1 MIVPGFLISALTFP
15 GVIIHELAHQIFCI
29 LCGLP
34 VYEVKYFQLKN
45 PSGYVVHQASD
56 QPGKI
61 FLTST
66 GPFLVNTVLGM
77 LTLLPASIELLTFK
91 EYSNPLNLL
100 LGWLGISILMHAFPS
115 TGDAKVMVNRIL
127 KNPEVSMLWRI
138 LSAPVIGLIYIFS
151 IGSVFWLD
159 LAYALSAGMLIPY
172 LLARIF

>member
-77 LTLLPASIELLTFK
+77 LILLPASIELLTFK
-91 EYSNPLNLL
+91 
-100 LGWLGISILMHAFPS
+100 
-115 TGDAKVMVNRIL
+115 
-127 KNPEVSMLWRI
+127 
-138 LSAPVIGLIYIFS
+138 
-151 IGSVFWLD
+151 
-159 LAYALSAGMLIPY
+159 
-172 LLARIF
+172 